1 MSACFERRWKPPI
14 PDGFIVFFHFLIESF
29 LVLLAVWSFI
39 STSVSYAQTAGE
51 QAQSL
56 IEQGYAQIAASQ
68 FADAIASYQAALR
81 LTPHNLN
88 VETGLAQAYR
98 GVHNF
103 EAAKEILDHA
113 HREHPKSAAPLTALG
128 DLDIQLQTYEA
139 AITHLSAALALDPA
153 SAEARKRLA
162 IAYKAKGDAASA
174 LAQISKILARNPNDA
189 LALYTRGQIY
199 ADQNKDSLALP
210 DAEKVVELQPN
221 NPRGRLLLAKILI
234 RPPADPQAAAE
245 GTKQRCSRAVTAL
258 EPLARSPSTDS
269 ETLFLLSRSYQC
281 AGQDENAQKALA
293 EFEKASQ
300 HDRTTSENKT
310 QAKHLVQQ
318 ADELAIKND
327 FAGSLD
333 LLQQA
338 IAMDST
344 YAAAYSQLAKLY
356 YSAGD
361 IAKASEA
368 IIQALEREPYHP
380 EYLYVHGKILER
392 GSNFDA
398 ALLAFR
404 QSTLV
409 NPKESDAY
417 FEMGT
422 IYQQR
427 GDRAKARAAYE
438 KALEIS
444 PDDPDYKHA
453 LASLNSSQPPAP

>member
-1 MSACFERRWKPPI
+1 MFASFPRRSKPPI
-14 PDGFIVFFHFLIESF
+14 RGGFIVASQPLIKPF
-29 LVLLAVWSFI
+29 LVILALFLVI
-39 STSVSYAQTAGE
+39 STLASYAQTAAE
-51 QAQSL
+51 QAQLL
-56 IEQGYAQIAASQ
+56 IEQGYTQAATSQ

-81 LTPHNLN
+81 LTPHNVN
-88 VETGLAQAYR
+88 AEIGLAQAYR

-103 EAAKEILDHA
+103 EAAKEILERA
-113 HREHPKSAAPLTALG
+113 HREHPKSAAPLAVLG

-139 AITHLSAALALDPA
+139 AITHLSAALAWQPT
-153 SAEARKRLA
+153 SAEARNRLA
-162 IAYKAKGDAASA
+162 IAYKAKGDAGDA
-174 LAQISKILARNPNDA
+174 LAQISKLLARDPNDA

-210 DAEKVVELQPN
+210 DAERVVELQPKN
-221 NPRGRLLLAKILI
+221 SPGRLLLAKILV
-234 RPPADPQAAAE
+234 RPPDRATHEEIKSRCGRAA
-245 GTKQRCSRAVTAL
+245 TAL
-258 EPLARSPSTDS
+258 EPLAASPSADS
-269 ETLFLLSRSYQC
+269 QTLFLLSRAYQC
-281 AGQDENAQKALA
+281 AGQGENAQEELA
-293 EFEKASQ
+293 KFEKASQ
-300 HDRTTSENKT
+300 NDRATNENKT

-361 IAKASEA
+361 IDRASEA
-368 IIQALEREPYHP
+368 ITQALTREPYHP
-380 EYLYVHGKILER
+380 EYLYVHGKILEKE
-392 GSNFDA
+392 SNLDA
-398 ALLAFR
+398 ALVAFL

-422 IYQQR
+422 IYQKR
-427 GDRAKARAAYE
+427 GDRTKALAAYK
-438 KALEIS
+438 KALELS
-444 PDDPDYKHA
+444 PDDPDYKRA
-453 LASLNSSQPPAP
+453 LMSLNSSQPPAP